1 LAKALCTTEHFKRL
15 AHELQS
21 VELVAKTLGCTDR
34 AAYSRWR
41 SIERHEGIVLPKFN
55 RLINRQVVGVSEN
68 RAVVTL
74 DVTDGV
80 VLIGSDFHIVS
91 QEWTTM
97 QRAFV
102 HFAKRMKPRAVIV
115 NGDVADF
122 STIGR
127 HPSIGWESRVSVK
140 TELDAIQEYLGLLA
154 QAAPAAQKIWPL
166 GNHDARF
173 ESRIAA
179 LVPEMREVEGVHLK
193 DHFPLWLP
201 CWRVD
206 INKAGDWMIVRHR
219 EKGGEHADFR
229 NVVEAGVHMV
239 TGHDHR
245 AGITPWRTYRGRF
258 FGVRCGFMADSPQD
272 PQFVNYL
279 EGKEPNWHPGFGV
292 FTFKAGRL
300 LPPELVLRERDDVV
314 SFRGEEIEV

>member
-1 LAKALCTTEHFKRL
+1 MAAPTCTTEQFKRL

-21 VELVAKTLGCTDR
+21 AELVAKTLGITDR
-34 AAYSRWR
+34 ASHARWR
-41 SIERHEGIVLPKFN
+41 SIENREGIILPRFDR
-55 RLINRQVVGVSEN
+55 RLNKQTVGLSDN
-68 RAVVTL
+68 KAVVSIE
-74 DVTDGV
+74 VTDGV
-80 VLIGSDFHIVS
+80 VLVGSDFHIVS
-91 QEWTTM
+91 QQWTTM
-97 QRAFV
+97 QRAFI
-102 HFAKRMKPRAVIV
+102 HFAEKLKPQAIIV

-122 STIGR
+122 AIIGR
-127 HPSIGWESRVSVK
+127 HASIGWEARPSVK
-140 TELDAIQEYLGLLA
+140 QELDSIQEYLGLLA
-154 QAAPAAQKIWPL
+154 KAAPAARKVWPL

-173 ESRIAA
+173 ESRLAA
-179 LVPEMREVEGVHLK
+179 LVPEYKEVLGIHLK

-201 CWRVD
+201 CWRCD
-206 INKAGDWMIVRHR
+206 INPSGDWVIVRHR

-245 AGITPWRTYRGRF
+245 AGVTLWRTYRGRF
-258 FGVRCGFMADSPQD
+258 FSTRCGFMADSPQD

-279 EGKEPNWHPGFGV
+279 EAKEPNWHPGFGV

-300 LPPELVLRERDDVV
+300 MPPELVLRERDGVV